1 MLVLVGITVV
11 AVGWRYGLND
21 PIFGIEDLSV
31 VTLTVVAA
39 AAVAYGGRR
48 GAHVSV
54 NIITYFFGRKV
65 TRWTDA
71 IMRAATVGIAGLAT
85 YGLFTRACGIEKACI
100 TGNFSIEHRM
110 FYYVLG
116 VALAIYTAQ
125 VALHLVIGLMH
136 WSGEDPN
143 EFED

>member
-1 MLVLVGITVV
+1 
-11 AVGWRYGLND
+11 
-21 PIFGIEDLSV
+21 
-31 VTLTVVAA
+31 
-39 AAVAYGGRR
+39 
-48 GAHVSV
+48 
-54 NIITYFFGRKV
+54 
-65 TRWTDA
+65 
-71 IMRAATVGIAGLAT
+71 MRAATVGIAGLAT